1 MRGFKYLS
9 YLTIL
14 SGDNMALL
22 LTIDCVTLL
31 VQASLCVGAQKVF
44 QVYHPVPTNENRS
57 TGCTEDVLLMEH
69 VFAASYGK
77 PFVGKYGVES
87 SVEKCSC

>member
-1 MRGFKYLS
+1 MRQEPVFMRGFKYLS

-31 VQASLCVGAQKVF
+31 VQASLCVGAQNVF

-57 TGCTEDVLLMEH
+57 TGCNEDVLLMEH
-69 VFAASYGK
+69 RCFPRAMGSHSLVSTK
-77 PFVGKYGVES
+77 
-87 SVEKCSC
+87 

>member
-1 MRGFKYLS
+1 MRQEPVFMRGFKYLS

-57 TGCTEDVLLMEH
+57 TGCNEDVLLMEH
-69 VFAASYGK
+69 RCFPRAMGSHSLVSTK
-77 PFVGKYGVES
+77 
-87 SVEKCSC
+87 

>member
-1 MRGFKYLS
+1 MCGSKSLS
-9 YLTIL
+9 YLINL
-14 SGDNMALL
+14 SGNTMALL
-22 LTIDCVTLL
+22 LAIYCASLL
-31 VQASLCVGAQKVF
+31 VQASLCAGAQNVF
-44 QVYHPVPTNENRS
+44 QVHHPVPTNENRS